1 MSAAD
6 DVKMPVTFGD
16 MIAWCLWKGPTSGI
30 SSYQWWNDR
39 LVEKRAAQC
48 ANADGAGVTKSA
60 TTQDVTGSA
69 SARPSAYG
77 VNDVASPSAPNSGP
91 SAGGT
96 GSGAI
101 SVADAVEKL
110 RAAINDDR
118 LFRNGSVTSDY
129 WDAVQRIEIAVRTL
143 LWLDVP
149 AVLKAANDRA
159 DSLADSMIYEKRR
172 ADLYWG
178 DTNSLRADLN
188 AAHTECDSL
197 RARLSEA
204 VGLLADIDHGAST
217 PFHFGMRKGIDKDVK
232 AFLAREKEKTCQ
244 NRNGASAGTS
254 ATIIASDGAPK
265 EASRP
270 ASDASR
276 TTSPDATTPSAPP
289 PPPAPAGTGATDAK
303 AGGTERSD
311 GRVSTSAERSK
322 PSVTPSAPIRGEPSV
337 VTAAREQA
345 EGRMSWVREWARA
358 NAPTKSD
365 RDQFGWSN
373 DTVRKLISAYDAIA
387 ERLRVEREEADMMA
401 VIVNA
406 DSDDNVCGVCGG
418 TGPNQANA
426 FLVRQWKR
434 RYRAR
439 RAGEGRK

>member
-204 VGLLADIDHGAST
+204 VGLLRQSHGPRGLSLSAQ
-217 PFHFGMRKGIDKDVK
+217 MNRE
-232 AFLAREKEKTCQ
+232 AFLAREKETEKCQ
-244 NRNGASAGTS
+244 TQNGASASTANAITS
-254 ATIIASDGAPK
+254 QATG
-265 EASRP
+265 ASRV
-270 ASDASR
+270 S
-276 TTSPDATTPSAPP
+276 TSEISVAGRNVNATPSNPP